1 MENKQTPKMKFAP
14 KEETSPVSIM
24 KQTRSNPVPI
34 EVPET
39 SKNKNDFK
47 RPSTYDQRHSNQP
60 NALAD

>member
-1 MENKQTPKMKFAP
+1 MKFAP
-14 KEETSPVSIM
+14 KEEISPVSIV

-39 SKNKNDFK
+39 SKNQNDFK
-47 RPSTYDQRHSNQP
+47 RPSTNDQRYSNQP